1 MATAALVITA
11 ISAVGGALQQRKISK
26 AQRRQNRLTNKIAAI
41 TRQRDVKRSIA
52 ASRIQ
57 VAQQQALGFQ
67 LGVSGGSA
75 VQGATAGV
83 IGDTATAIG
92 QSNLQS
98 VGQEFIAGFQDDI
111 SRAQQTQAGF
121 SALGSIASSFVGG
134 AGSAGAQNRAALTSL
149 VS

>member
-1 MATAALVITA
+1 MTTALAVVSVIA
-11 ISAVGGALQQRKISK
+11 SVGGALEKRKISK
-26 AQRRQNRLTNKIAAI
+26 AQRKQNRLTNKIAAI
-41 TRQRDVKRSIA
+41 SRQRDIKRSIA
-52 ASRIQ
+52 TSRIQ
-57 VAQQQALGFQ
+57 VAQQQAAGFQ

-98 VGQEFIAGFQDDI
+98 EGQGFLAGFQDDI
-111 SRAQQTQAGF
+111 SRAQQNQAGF
-121 SALGSIASSFVGG
+121 DAVSSIAGG
-134 AGSAGAQNRAALTSL
+134 LANNPQAVTALTSL